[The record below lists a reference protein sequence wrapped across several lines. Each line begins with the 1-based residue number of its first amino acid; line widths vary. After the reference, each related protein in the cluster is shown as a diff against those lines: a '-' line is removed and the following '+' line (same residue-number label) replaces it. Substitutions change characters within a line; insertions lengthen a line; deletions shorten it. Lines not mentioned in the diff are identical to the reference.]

1 MPEISDDNL
10 LDKLR
15 KEESASYKLL
25 YQFYFPSTANYIK
38 QNSGSDQDAEDNFQE
53 TIIILLNK
61 VRQPDFVLTSSLK
74 TYLFSISKN
83 LWLKKI
89 RDAKRL
95 NLDTDLA
102 AVPAQ
107 HLDNETGENNNEEKI
122 TTWLDKITAHCKRIL
137 KAIFFLG
144 EPMDSLMTK
153 MGWKNKHT
161 ASNQKYKCI
170 EQIRKESKNNS

>member
-1 MPEISDDNL
+1 MPEISDDIL

-25 YQFYFPSTANYIK
+25 YKFYFPSVASYIR
-38 QNSGSDQDAEDNFQE
+38 QNNGSDQDAEDVFQE

-61 VRQPDFVLTSSLK
+61 VRQPEFVLTSSLK

-83 LWLKKI
+83 MWLKKL

-95 NLDTDLA
+95 NPNTELTST
-102 AVPAQ
+102 PAQ
-107 HLDNETGENNNEEKI
+107 SLLDDPSENNGEEKI
-122 TTWLDKITAHCKRIL
+122 STWLDKITANCKRIL

-153 MGWKNKHT
+153 MGWKNKHS

-170 EQIRKESKNNS
+170 EQIRKESKNNF